1 MVNDPALTARA
12 QASARAMLGDSAI
25 REIEQA
31 EMGGEDFAYFA
42 RAVPSMM
49 FRLGVRN
56 EAKGCVHPL
65 HSPRFQLDEDALP
78 LGAAALARIAMD
90 YVNNGTGK

>member
-1 MVNDPALTARA
+1 
-12 QASARAMLGDSAI
+12 
-25 REIEQA
+25 
-31 EMGGEDFAYFA
+31 MGGEDFAYFA
-42 RAVPSMM
+42 RAVPSTM

-56 EAKGCVHPL
+56 EAQGMVHSL

-90 YVNNGTGK
+90 FVNNGKK